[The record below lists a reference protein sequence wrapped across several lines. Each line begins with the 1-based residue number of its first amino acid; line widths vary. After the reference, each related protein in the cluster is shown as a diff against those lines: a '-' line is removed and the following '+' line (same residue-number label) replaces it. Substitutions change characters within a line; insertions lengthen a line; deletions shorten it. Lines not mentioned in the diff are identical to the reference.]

1 MPLSVITVE
10 GGEFISIDSAKAVV
24 AYMRSNHVSMLAG
37 AVNVQ
42 GVHPFIAHTYPDGGD
57 YSVVLFFDCWNNIHM
72 VTNCDGNW
80 ETRNL

>member
-10 GGEFISIDSAKAVV
+10 GAFTSIDSAKAVV
-24 AYMRSNHVSMLAG
+24 AYMRSNRVSMLAG

-42 GVHPFIAHTYPDGGD
+42 GMHPFIAHTYPDGRD
-57 YSVVLFFDCWNNIHM
+57 YSVVLLFDCWNNIYM
-72 VTNCDGNW
+72 VTNYEGKW